1 MFIVYC
7 IRRGAAFL
15 MAISFCALPLEL
27 VFMVLFHGF
36 GLIRVNIRFMV
47 LGVG

>member
-1 MFIVYC
+1 
-7 IRRGAAFL
+7 

-47 LGVG
+47 WGWAENKFLAISCLR